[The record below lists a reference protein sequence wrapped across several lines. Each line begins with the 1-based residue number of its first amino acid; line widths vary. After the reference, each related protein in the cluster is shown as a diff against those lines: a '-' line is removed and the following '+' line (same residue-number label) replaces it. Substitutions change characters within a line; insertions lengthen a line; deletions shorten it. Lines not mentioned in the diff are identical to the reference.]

1 LQSAVRDVFHRL
13 KAGLAPPGPDG
24 EKAEGRRKK
33 ARRFGAASGRQEGNP
48 LPAGAGDG
56 SARTGRIRRPE
67 RRRYRA
73 AEAGRLSLSSV
84 GGPKIRP
91 AAFGATRNLKGR
103 RRRTGFFRRDGGSWR
118 PPGRGSGTCRDLRQS
133 AGGFFFWRI
142 YSMVTFDSEK
152 KFVIAKEEAPRAL
165 E

>member
-1 LQSAVRDVFHRL
+1 MQSAVRDVFHRL

-24 EKAEGRRKK
+24 EKAEGKRKT
-33 ARRFGAASGRQEGNP
+33 ARRFGAVSGRQEGNP

-91 AAFGATRNLKGR
+91 AAFGATRNLKDR
-103 RRRTGFFRRDGGSWR
+103 RRRTGFFRRDGGNWC
-118 PPGRGSGTCRDLRQS
+118 PPRGGVRAPAR
-133 AGGFFFWRI
+133 
-142 YSMVTFDSEK
+142 TFGKAPGVFSFGAFIRWSPLIRK
-152 KFVIAKEEAPRAL
+152 KSL
-165 E
+165 